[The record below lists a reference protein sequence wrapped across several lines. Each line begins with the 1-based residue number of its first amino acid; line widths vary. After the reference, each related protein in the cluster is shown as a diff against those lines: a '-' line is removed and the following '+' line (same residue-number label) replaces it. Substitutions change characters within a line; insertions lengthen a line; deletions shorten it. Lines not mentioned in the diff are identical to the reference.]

1 MQVAFMKDSL
11 SSLNSYGYSP
21 LPLNQYLE
29 WIREFLGDEQ
39 SVKPFIISITESSA
53 EKLSEMLVTI
63 QQLRAS
69 NPAWRSRIA
78 IEFNSSCPNIKN
90 HPPPSYHLPS
100 LKPFLDVLAKAFQD
114 DSTLTIGLKLPPYT
128 IATQFR
134 DIIECISSYT
144 RTDPKKRTNKN
155 TNPFAFFTCTNTLGN
170 SLVFGDQVYTPADE
184 SDSESAAAFA
194 VPPGLG
200 GLAGEAIHS
209 ISLGNVYTFSRL
221 LAESDDAALREIVII
236 GAGGVT
242 SPEAVE
248 RMNRAGAKIV
258 GCATLL
264 GKEGVIAFEMLSG
277 GVRRPHSTES
287 RRSEDSESQHPSMQQ
302 AIQKMKSAIRD
313 LHSTCERA
321 TNALVANTPNS
332 SRDRISV
339 RRRKA
344 VVQVQEEDLDDGQ
357 LLNILDKFRS
367 DIKLV
372 DMYLA
377 IQKESVRKAFLDL
390 YSK

>member
-1 MQVAFMKDSL
+1 MVLIRSINVSPPIVNCSCAWASDYQQLNDLHQCSYTGAVTTRTATLDGFKEDETHTVAFMKDSL

-29 WIREFLGDEQ
+29 WIRGFLGDER

-53 EKLSEMLVTI
+53 EKLSEMLITI
-63 QQLRAS
+63 QQFRAL
-69 NPAWRSRIA
+69 NPTWRSRIA
-78 IEFNSSCPNIKN
+78 VEFNSSCPNIKN

-114 DSTLTIGLKLPPYT
+114 DSTLTIGLKLPPYI

-144 RTDPKKRTNKN
+144 RSDPEKHTNRD

-170 SLVFGDQVYTPADE
+170 SLVFADQARASADK
-184 SDSESAAAFA
+184 SESAAAFA

-209 ISLGNVYTFSRL
+209 LSLGNVYTFSRL

-248 RMNRAGAKIV
+248 RMKRAGAKIV

-264 GKEGVIAFEMLSG
+264 GKEGVRAFEILSG
-277 GVRRPHSTES
+277 
-287 RRSEDSESQHPSMQQ
+287 
-302 AIQKMKSAIRD
+302 
-313 LHSTCERA
+313 
-321 TNALVANTPNS
+321 NA
-332 SRDRISV
+332 
-339 RRRKA
+339 
-344 VVQVQEEDLDDGQ
+344 
-357 LLNILDKFRS
+357 
-367 DIKLV
+367 
-372 DMYLA
+372 
-377 IQKESVRKAFLDL
+377 
-390 YSK
+390 

>member
-1 MQVAFMKDSL
+1 MKDSL

-21 LPLNQYLE
+21 LPLHQYLE
-29 WIREFLGDEQ
+29 WIRGFLGDGR

-53 EKLSEMLVTI
+53 EKLSTMLVAI
-63 QQLRAS
+63 QQFRTS
-69 NPAWRSRIA
+69 NPTWRSRVA
-78 IEFNSSCPNIKN
+78 VEFNSSCPNIKD

-134 DIIECISSYT
+134 DVVGCISSYT
-144 RTDPKKRTNKN
+144 STDSGKP

-170 SLVFGDQVYTPADE
+170 SLLFVDQVLGPETDLGV
-184 SDSESAAAFA
+184 SAFA

-200 GLAGEAIHS
+200 GLAGEAIHAL
-209 ISLGNVYTFSRL
+209 SLGNVYSFSRL
-221 LAESDDAALREIVII
+221 LAASDDPAMREIIII

-264 GKEGVIAFEMLSG
+264 GKEGVKAFEILS
-277 GVRRPHSTES
+277 RK
-287 RRSEDSESQHPSMQQ
+287 SESP
-302 AIQKMKSAIRD
+302 
-313 LHSTCERA
+313 
-321 TNALVANTPNS
+321 
-332 SRDRISV
+332 
-339 RRRKA
+339 
-344 VVQVQEEDLDDGQ
+344 
-357 LLNILDKFRS
+357 
-367 DIKLV
+367 
-372 DMYLA
+372 
-377 IQKESVRKAFLDL
+377 
-390 YSK
+390 